1 MIPPW
6 LERCIHSR
14 HHRLAKWPSW
24 LSRWLG
30 YRATP
35 PPVPQTYVVWFWSF
49 IGAFCGMS
57 VLQLVFGK
65 AHYFIERNVP
75 SIIASYGA
83 SAVLIYGDINA
94 PLAQPRALLG
104 GHFLGALT
112 GICITKLFLHLPT
125 EARYNQL
132 EWLAG
137 SLSVATSIVLMQ
149 ITRTTHPPAGATAI
163 MAAVNLQVRNL
174 GWYYLPVV
182 LLSSTLALVVA
193 LILNNVQRRYP
204 VFWFYPTVPI
214 PAPVDPKPARP
225 DIDSV
230 SGTPAPEKGT
240 IASSTAGY
248 KTPQTDVSDTV

>member
-1 MIPPW
+1 MACRIAFSGN
-6 LERCIHSR
+6 IHSFD
-14 HHRLAKWPSW
+14 ANN
-24 LSRWLG
+24 
-30 YRATP
+30 
-35 PPVPQTYVVWFWSF
+35 
-49 IGAFCGMS
+49 
-57 VLQLVFGK
+57 
-65 AHYFIERNVP
+65 AHN
-75 SIIASYGA
+75 A
-83 SAVLIYGDINA
+83 SASRYVTFCYSIFHPNVDGN
-94 PLAQPRALLG
+94 
-104 GHFLGALT
+104 
-112 GICITKLFLHLPT
+112 ICVI
-125 EARYNQL
+125 
-132 EWLAG
+132 
-137 SLSVATSIVLMQ
+137 S
-149 ITRTTHPPAGATAI
+149 GATAI